1 MRLKTKPQDF
11 RVHELLNEGVIGPA
25 GEHRVYL
32 VHKRKQTSFEAAA
45 ELASLAGVTP
55 ADVSM
60 AGLKDRQ
67 GVTVQH
73 MSVRRGKELSVRS
86 ADLKIETLGWAAEA
100 LTPEAS
106 RGNRFDVVVRELTGR
121 QITRLRSSLPAI
133 REFGYPNY
141 FDEQRFGNL
150 RHRQGWIMLDLL
162 RGDTEGALRRLLA
175 SASPF
180 DSPEARRAKEG
191 IWRCWGDWGA
201 CRDHAGRFGKH
212 HSVFEHLR
220 RKPDDWAGAFHR
232 ISTRERLIHLYAFQS
247 HLWNLAVESWFEEN
261 LDPRARFAVRTRES
275 RLVFPRASFAFP
287 EAWEGQFPLPGN
299 RLEEV
304 QDPQQLRHLRAAL
317 AKYDL
322 TPDSLFLEGVPG
334 FALKHELRPIMIVP
348 GNLKARPIKDGS
360 EDPELQAVEMR
371 FELPR
376 GAYAT
381 MLVRRLVGPS
391 PTDEGATVRTIRG
404 RVPGGGR
411 SFGQGSWA
419 RGHGG
424 SGRGGYGGSG
434 GYGSGGG
441 YGGGH
446 GSSGGYGSRDARGGR
461 WDRGG
466 EGDGRGFRGDRGR
479 YGDRPRRG
487 DFGGRRPGGFGGPRR
502 DGGGEPGAEGGDS

>member
-1 MRLKTKPQDF
+1 MRLKTRPQDF
-11 RVHELLNEGVIGPA
+11 RVHELLHDGVVGPA
-25 GEHRVYL
+25 GDHRVYL
-32 VHKRKQTSFEAAA
+32 VHKRKQTSFDAAA
-45 ELASLAGVTP
+45 ELAALAGVTP

-67 GVTVQH
+67 GITIQH
-73 MSVRRGKELSVRS
+73 MSVPRGKEINVRS
-86 ADLKIETLGWAAEA
+86 ADLKIETLGYAAEA
-100 LTPEAS
+100 LSPEAS
-106 RGNRFDVVVRELTGR
+106 RGNRFELVVRELTSR
-121 QITRLRSSLPAI
+121 QITRLRASLPAI

-162 RGDTEGALRRLLA
+162 RGDLEGGLRRLLA

-180 DSPEARRAKEG
+180 DPPAARQAKEG

-220 RKPDDWAGAFHR
+220 RRPDDFAGAFHR

-261 LDPRARFAVRTRES
+261 LDARARFAVRTRES

-287 EAWEGQFPLPGN
+287 DAWDGHFPLPGN

-304 QDPQQLRHLRAAL
+304 QDAQQLRHLRAAL

-322 TPDSLFLEGVPG
+322 TPDGLFLEGVPG
-334 FALKHELRPIMIVP
+334 FALKHELRRIMVVP
-348 GNLKARPIKDGS
+348 GDLKARPLRDGG
-360 EDPELQAVEMR
+360 EDPEHQAVEMR

-391 PTDEGATVRTIRG
+391 ATDENANVRTIRG

-411 SFGQGSWA
+411 PHGQGSW
-419 RGHGG
+419 
-424 SGRGGYGGSG
+424 
-434 GYGSGGG
+434 GGG
-441 YGGGH
+441 YGGG
-446 GSSGGYGSRDARGGR
+446 YGGGR
-461 WDRGG
+461 WNRGG

-479 YGDRPRRG
+479 YGSRPRRG
-487 DFGGRRPGGFGGPRR
+487 DFGGRGGHGYGGH
-502 DGGGEPGAEGGDS
+502 GGHGYGGYGS